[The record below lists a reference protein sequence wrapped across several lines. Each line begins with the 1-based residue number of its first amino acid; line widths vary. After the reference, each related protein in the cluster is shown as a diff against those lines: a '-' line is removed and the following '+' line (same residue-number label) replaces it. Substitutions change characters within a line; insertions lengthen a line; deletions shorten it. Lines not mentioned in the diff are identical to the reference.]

1 MQVREEAIKSGLP
14 PTKESVWSY
23 FIQKSINNMH
33 IVLAMSPVGD
43 VLKTRCRNFPGL
55 VNNVSIDWFMAWPKQ
70 ALEAVA
76 SQFLS
81 QVRTNVLVIGNHRA
95 TLNILLV

>member
-1 MQVREEAIKSGLP
+1 MKAGMP
-14 PTKESVWSY
+14 PTKESVWNY

-55 VNNVSIDWFMAWPKQ
+55 VNNVSIDWFTAWPKQ
-70 ALEAVA
+70 ALHAVA
-76 SQFLS
+76 SQFLAEVS
-81 QVRTNVLVIGNHRA
+81 EVNSIKPLGLVRISCSA
-95 TLNILLV
+95 E